1 MILAGCGTGG
11 ADQPAVTPQ
20 AGTDGQSASATLD
33 NTTEESESSRQ
44 SPAVDDEELA
54 SAERVSGEEALLT
67 NARLY
72 ADAVGISLED
82 ALAQFQV
89 QEELGRLELEP
100 ALRATAGDDFAGIWI
115 QRDPAGA
122 GDCGAGGG
130 GGGEGGVRTREVA
143 QAEAR
148 ARRSGAPRSRRRRRW
163 IECSCQSTRICE
175 ATPIEE

>member
-130 GGGEGGVRTREVA
+130 GRGRRRGKD
-143 QAEAR
+143 AR
-148 ARRSGAPRSRRRRRW
+148 GRSGGGAGAALGRPPV
-163 IECSCQSTRICE
+163 E
-175 ATPIEE
+175 AEEAVDRVLVPEHEDL